1 MNLIG
6 YICLIKMKPLSYM
19 KNQFRDLQ
27 LHQMDEL
34 LTRMT
39 SVRMSSR
46 PRSGWVK
53 SIREALGMSASAF
66 ARRLGMSHA
75 GVRKL
80 ELAEANDAISLASL
94 RKLAEALDCELH
106 YVLVPRTSLAQQ
118 LQARAEVV
126 IAERMRPILH
136 TMALED
142 QAVQDSVNK
151 LQFESSVK
159 DLIEG
164 SRRELW

>member
-1 MNLIG
+1 
-6 YICLIKMKPLSYM
+6 MKPLSYM

-34 LTRMT
+34 LARWA
-39 SVRMSSR
+39 SVRNSPR

-53 SIREALGMSASAF
+53 GIRQTLGMSASAL

-80 ELAEANDAISLASL
+80 ELAEVNDAITLASL
-94 RKLAEALDCELH
+94 RKMAEALDCELH
-106 YVLVPRTSLAQQ
+106 YALVPKTSLAQQ

-126 IAERMRPILH
+126 VAERMRPILH

-159 DLIEG
+159 HLIEG